1 MSERGSRVR
10 LDGQTPGMQGMKE
23 IAVGKEKQDGT
34 VVLTFRFKALGELL
48 DGDDPTPLPGTE
60 LTDVAE
66 DAISGYLDEYWVST
80 KASLVLEVPERDL
93 GQESSTLIVEAIRR
107 HFGFRILDLT
117 HDLKIARREGSYSLI
132 VAVGNVAVLVLLAVY
147 VTRTGIPFD
156 TLYAALLLG
165 FLTIL
170 NWVTI
175 WHTYEHFV
183 YTYRDLNRRRRIF
196 QKITRIPITLRGF

>member
-1 MSERGSRVR
+1 
-10 LDGQTPGMQGMKE
+10 MKQ
-23 IAVGKEKQDGT
+23 IAVRKEERDGT
-34 VVLTFRFKALGELL
+34 VLITFRFKTLRELL
-48 DGDDPTPLPGTE
+48 DEEDPTPLPGTE

-66 DAISGYLDEYWVST
+66 ESISGHLDEYWVST
-80 KASLVLEVPERDL
+80 KVGLILEFPEHEL
-93 GQESSTLIVEAIRR
+93 EQSSPTLLEEAIRH

-117 HDLKIARREGSYSLI
+117 HDLKIARREGSYSLV

-147 VTRTGIPFD
+147 VNRTGIPFD

-170 NWVTI
+170 TWVTV

-183 YTYRDLNRRRRIF
+183 YTYRNLARKRRIF
-196 QKITRIPITLRGF
+196 RKITKIPIAVRGY